1 MPRTLLA
8 TGLVVLAGLAPAAAA
23 APATGLLAGRTL
35 ISFGC
40 PGPVREGE
48 PGCNPWR
55 PFANARLAIGSRVVR
70 SDAAGRF
77 SLRLAPGRYVVRTL
91 PQPHTVGETR
101 LVVAVRAGRTTA
113 VVLRYDGF
121 PKMV

>member
-1 MPRTLLA
+1 MPRVLLV
-8 TGLVVLAGLAPAAAA
+8 TGLAVLAGLAPAAAA
-23 APATGLLAGRTL
+23 APATGVLAGRTQ

-40 PGPVREGE
+40 PGPVREGG

-55 PFANARLAIGSRVVR
+55 PFANARLAVAGRVVR

-77 SLRLAPGRYVVRTL
+77 SLRLSPGRYVVRTL
-91 PQPHTVGETR
+91 AMPHTTGATR
-101 LVVAVRAGRTTA
+101 LVVAVRAGATTRI
-113 VVLRYDGF
+113 VLRYDGF